1 MNNSA
6 RPHLFGLL
14 AGLFLAAGLVG
25 SAMVL
30 TRAWLYISESQVIS
44 VTGSANKDVISDLIV
59 WHGNFGVED
68 STLVKAQERWA
79 TDLAKVEIFL
89 KERNITNYVLEA
101 VSVTEL
107 KSTPPKEGGE
117 IKTVGFS
124 LSQNLQIT
132 STNIAQVA
140 SLGREAIALVQQGVL
155 FTSSRPEFIY
165 TKAAEAKIEMLAD
178 ATKDAKAR
186 AEQII
191 TEGGRKLGTMR
202 SARMGVF
209 QITPRFSR
217 ETSSEGVNDNTSLEK
232 TIRAVVSASF
242 TLK

>member
-1 MNNSA
+1 
-6 RPHLFGLL
+6 
-14 AGLFLAAGLVG
+14 
-25 SAMVL
+25 MVL
-30 TRAWLYISESQVIS
+30 TRAWLYISESQVIA
-44 VTGSANKDVISDLIV
+44 VTGSATKDVTSDLIV
-59 WHGNFGVED
+59 WNGNFIVEEA
-68 STLVKAQERWA
+68 TLIGAQERWA
-79 TDLAKVEIFL
+79 SDLAKVETFL
-89 KERNITNYVLEA
+89 KERNTTNYVLEA
-101 VSVTEL
+101 ISVTEL
-107 KSTPPKEGGE
+107 KSTPPREGGE
-117 IKTVGFS
+117 IKTVGYT

-132 STNIAQVA
+132 STNIAQMA
-140 SLGREAIALVQQGVL
+140 NLGRDAIVLVQQGVL

-165 TKAAEAKIEMLAD
+165 TKAGEAKVEMLAD

-191 TEGGRKLGTMR
+191 REGGRKLGTMR

>member
-1 MNNSA
+1 MTDSA

-14 AGLFLAAGLVG
+14 AGLFLAAGLIL
-25 SAMVL
+25 SAAVL
-30 TRAWLYISESQVIS
+30 ARAWLYISESQVIS
-44 VTGSANKDVISDLIV
+44 VTGSASKEVTSDLIV
-59 WHGNFGVED
+59 WHGNFIVED
-68 STLVKAQERWA
+68 TTLVKAQERWA
-79 TDLAKVEIFL
+79 ADLAKVETFL
-89 KERNITNYVLEA
+89 KERGITNYILDA
-101 VSVTEL
+101 VTVTEL
-107 KSTPPKEGGE
+107 KSNPSKEGVD
-117 IKTVGFS
+117 IKTIGYS

-132 STNIAQVA
+132 STNISQVA
-140 SLGREAIALVQQGVL
+140 SLGREAIVLVQQGVL

-165 TKAAEAKIEMLAD
+165 TKAGEAKIEMLAD

-191 TEGGRKLGTMR
+191 SQGGRKLGSMR
-202 SARMGVF
+202 SAKMGVF

-217 ETSSEGVNDNTSLEK
+217 ETSSEGINDNTSLEK